1 MSMKKIYLITFL
13 FLTTIS
19 QAQIVN
25 IPDVNFKNALI
36 AEGVDTNND
45 GEIQVS
51 EAESVSGVG
60 VYNRNISSLEGIQSF
75 TNIEVLYCY
84 SNQLT
89 SLDVTQ
95 NPKLVTLFCDTNQLT
110 SLDVSQNP
118 KLETLSAKFNQL
130 TSIDVNQ
137 NPNLEWLIFSLNQL
151 TSIDVTQKPNLIGL
165 IGTSNQ
171 LTNIDVSQNPNLVWL
186 GVGDNQLK
194 SIDVTQNPNL
204 KRFYCYENQISS
216 VDVSNNSELERLLV
230 NNNQLTVLNT
240 RNNGN
245 IYRMMAHNNP
255 DLNCIQVEDVE
266 NAYIRAGFCPGFWSW
281 CKDASAIFSENCS
294 LSTQDFN
301 QISIT
306 LYPNPTQDI
315 LNIDS
320 QEPVDSV
327 RIYSINGNLVKEASN
342 SFISVSEL
350 PSGLYFAQ
358 INIGGNSL
366 IKKFIKS

>member
-1 MSMKKIYLITFL
+1 MKKVLLLL
-13 FLTTIS
+13 FIGIVGIS

-75 TNIEVLYCY
+75 TNIEVLYCW
-84 SNQLT
+84 SNPLT

-95 NPKLVTLFCDTNQLT
+95 NQNLVTLFCHTTQLT

-118 KLETLSAKFNQL
+118 NLETLSAEFSQL
-130 TSIDVNQ
+130 TSIDVSQ
-137 NPNLEWLIFSLNQL
+137 NPNLEWLIVSLNQL
-151 TSIDVTQKPNLIGL
+151 TSIDVTQNPNLIGL
-165 IGTSNQ
+165 IGASNQ
-171 LTNIDVSQNPNLVWL
+171 LTNIDVSQNPNLEWL
-186 GVGDNQLK
+186 DVGDNQLT

-204 KRFYCYENQISS
+204 VRFYCYENQISG
-216 VDVSNNSELERLLV
+216 VDVSNNINLERLLV
-230 NNNQLTVLNT
+230 NNNQLTELNT

-245 IYRMMAHNNP
+245 ISRMMAHNNP
-255 DLNCIQVEDVE
+255 DLTCIQVEDVG
-266 NAYIRAGFCPGFWSW
+266 NAYISAANCPGFWSW

-294 LSTQDFN
+294 LSTQEFD
-301 QISIT
+301 QISFT

-320 QEPVDSV
+320 QVPVDSV

-350 PSGLYFAQ
+350 PAGLYFAQ

-366 IKKFIKS
+366 TKKFIKS